1 MKRGDDRDVAR
12 VAGVLA
18 RFQRTSTPVR
28 TTKGRYEPVTGP
40 ADRFPSEPAEQKP
53 TWVPFDRSVPT

>member
-1 MKRGDDRDVAR
+1 
-12 VAGVLA
+12 VLA

-40 ADRFPSEPAEQKP
+40 AGRFPSEPAEQKP
-53 TWVPFDRSVPT
+53 IWVPFDRSVPT